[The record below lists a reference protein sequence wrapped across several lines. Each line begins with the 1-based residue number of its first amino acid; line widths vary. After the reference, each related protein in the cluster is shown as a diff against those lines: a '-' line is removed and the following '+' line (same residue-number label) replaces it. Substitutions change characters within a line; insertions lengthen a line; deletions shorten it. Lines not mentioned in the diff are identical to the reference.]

1 MKRLLTVIKILVLL
15 SAAAVAVL
23 RLVSFKYE
31 AALSPETL
39 QLLFRL
45 SIVFAAVLIVAGV
58 VWIFL
63 EKRLEK
69 GNGAG

>member
-31 AALSPETL
+31 AALSPGTL

-58 VWIFL
+58 VWILL